1 MIEWLL
7 TGNNVIEVFV
17 CGISLAIFL
26 IIVSSITEKNVLTY
40 IGIGISVVSIFI
52 STLFFASTTY
62 DGSEWT
68 TIYTNGDNISINI
81 SLIDDG
87 STIVMENN
95 KELGSSYD
103 WFNKSR
109 GVLSTGT
116 ITAADSKDQVT
127 YDILLKR
134 ENIIENKKLN
144 VHSQIIKVEYRKITS
159 QQKQFG
165 QFKGNPYPFDHDG
178 ELRITVDDGDNKI
191 KQLFEPKN

>member
-40 IGIGISVVSIFI
+40 IGIGISVISIFI

-81 SLIDDG
+81 SMAI
-87 STIVMENN
+87 M
-95 KELGSSYD
+95 
-103 WFNKSR
+103 
-109 GVLSTGT
+109 
-116 ITAADSKDQVT
+116 
-127 YDILLKR
+127 
-134 ENIIENKKLN
+134 KLN
-144 VHSQIIKVEYRKITS
+144 NYLNQKINW
-159 QQKQFG
+159 
-165 QFKGNPYPFDHDG
+165 KG
-178 ELRITVDDGDNKI
+178 L
-191 KQLFEPKN
+191 LS